1 MTSRR
6 IHLNLAAFAALFVVL
21 CWWAV
26 NNLVTIDS
34 IEKPFRLTAFFEEAP
49 GLRANVEVTYLGV
62 SVGRIS
68 SVALDTGRAKV
79 ELALQRGTEIP
90 IGLSAAVRRK
100 SAVGE
105 PYVALEPPTSWR
117 PGDGYVPDDGSYVIP
132 VEETTTPSSYGE
144 LFSSVSGLLA
154 AVDPDDLGT
163 TIGELSTALAGR
175 GDELRSLFLRGAD
188 LTTTLAARSDE
199 LGRLATELTAL
210 TGTIADKSGTIASG
224 TDDLATLVGS
234 LSASAGDLDALL
246 TRAPRLGQQV
256 NELLAATALD
266 AVCGL
271 DHAAGISSVL
281 ARPHSLTQLVRL
293 LFAAQTARVV
303 LPKATVHGPDG
314 PYLAGTFGFAP
325 GSLQTAYDQFIELP
339 EPPPI
344 DGCPDGSVG
353 TGAAV
358 GPSSLPGGPG
368 GPARS
373 GRDNGGDRRPGAD
386 AEIDPESTDARS
398 DGQDFPFWALLAAVA
413 TLLLASLAASARP
426 WHHWIGR
433 GRGDGLAAI
442 PPNSSDG
449 SPAASASP
457 AADTARMGGSDDG

>member
-1 MTSRR
+1 MIQRR
-6 IHLNLAAFAALFVVL
+6 IYVNLAAFAALFMLL

-26 NNLVTIDS
+26 NNLVTVDS
-34 IEKPFRLTAFFEEAP
+34 IDKPFRVTAFFEEAP

-62 SVGRIS
+62 RVGRIR
-68 SVALDTGRAKV
+68 SVDLDDGTAKV
-79 ELALQRGTEIP
+79 ELALQRGTEVP

-105 PYVALEPPTSWR
+105 PYVALEAPTSWR

-144 LFSSVSGLLA
+144 LFSSVNDLLT
-154 AVDPDDLGT
+154 AVDPGDLDT
-163 TIGELSTALAGR
+163 TLGELSAAVAGR
-175 GDELRSLFLRGAD
+175 GDELRSLFSRGAN

-199 LGRLATELTAL
+199 LDRLATELTAL

-234 LSASAGDLDALL
+234 LSASADDLDALL

-256 NELLAATALD
+256 NDLLAASALD
-266 AVCGL
+266 AACGL

-281 ARPHSLTQLVRL
+281 ARPHGLTQLVRL

-303 LPKATVHGPDG
+303 LPKATIQGPDG

-325 GSLQTAYDQFIELP
+325 GSLQTTYDQFIELP

-344 DGCPDGSVG
+344 EDCPGGSVG

-358 GPSSLPGGPG
+358 GPSALPGGPG
-368 GPARS
+368 GPPRS
-373 GRDNGGDRRPGAD
+373 GSDDGGDQGPAD
-386 AEIDPESTDARS
+386 EPEADPESTDARS

-413 TLLLASLAASARP
+413 TLLLASLAASTRP
-426 WHHWIGR
+426 WQRWIGR
-433 GRGDGLAAI
+433 GRGQGLAAI
-442 PPNSSDG
+442 PADSSDG
-449 SPAASASP
+449 SA
-457 AADTARMGGSDDG
+457 TANPSSTAGTAGVEGSDDG